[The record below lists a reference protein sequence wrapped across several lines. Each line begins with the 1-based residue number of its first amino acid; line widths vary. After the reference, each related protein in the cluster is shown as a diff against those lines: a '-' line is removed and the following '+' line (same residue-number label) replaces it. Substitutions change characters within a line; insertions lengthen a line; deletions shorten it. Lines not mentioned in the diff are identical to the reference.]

1 MSQRKYKLKIS
12 ENKIVL
18 KEAGPSQYG
27 QAGMQ
32 AAGQLIKTSGE
43 ALKMTGAF
51 LKRSWGATFGYAI
64 SIFQNI
70 RKHGVVRGLAAA
82 NKEFVQKDKQIK
94 NEMRSLI
101 KAQPGVKDAELF
113 MGMTCPA
120 ARAFDVFV
128 DKDFKAKNPFSLDPT
143 KGSDLRSREKYKS
156 FYNFV
161 MAVSHISNKTSLDDF
176 KSNNV
181 KLTRTEKLKG
191 VKKKYKVDK
200 KALGNIKS
208 KEFKAICNIIKVFYR
223 PSTKLKKAFKDLSV
237 DYFLL
242 NDSQNNFVKFI
253 IENPSEKECLKFI
266 EENEIENSISN
277 LADTLLL
284 GDSLK
289 CIKYIQENQEEVKP
303 DKEEEKDGDSGE
315 DKEKTLN
322 AGFNTLI
329 INKDKILIKEEE
341 EEEEEEQDSSG
352 KTDLKSSMALSF
364 AAFYIMRSSILS
376 LLSEITVSVPLAISK
391 ATDIVFNSMLSEDNK
406 VQADSSDEDSN
417 IGSNIEK
424 VNKQIEVFN
433 NQFEFNIEKID
444 ASILQELQ
452 GFAKKVSSEIEK
464 SEAELSAKVSNEKE
478 KNIARSTGLID
489 VLESI
494 KSNANDIKLSA
505 EIINSLNNARTII
518 EDDLIELKN
527 ISGIISE
534 NKDELSKIGLS
545 INTISDVEDRL
556 TKVKEKTTMLNGII
570 NKILNY
576 TDKIDELKSSIEQ
589 EEKELEEEKEE
600 AEASEVQTVEIPEE
614 KLDSK
619 EEK

>member
-1 MSQRKYKLKIS
+1 MSQKKYKLKIS
-12 ENKIVL
+12 EKQIIL

-27 QAGMQ
+27 TAGMQ

-70 RKHGVVRGLAAA
+70 RKHGVIRGLAAA
-82 NKEFVQKDKQIK
+82 NKAFVQSDKQIK

-113 MGMTCPA
+113 IGMTCPA

-128 DKDFKAKNPFSLDPT
+128 DKDFKSKNPFALDPT

-161 MAVSHISNKTSLDDF
+161 MAVSHISSKTSLDDF
-176 KSNNV
+176 KNNNV

-191 VKKKYKVDK
+191 IKKKYKVDK
-200 KALGNIKS
+200 KALENIKS
-208 KEFKAICNIIKVFYR
+208 KEFKAICDIIKVFYR
-223 PSTKLKKAFKDLSV
+223 PPTKLKKIFKDLSI

-242 NDSQNNFVKFI
+242 NDAQNNFVKFI
-253 IENPSEKECLKFI
+253 VENPSEKECLKFI

-277 LADTLLL
+277 LSDTLLL
-284 GDSLK
+284 SDSLK
-289 CIKYIQENQEEVKP
+289 CIKYIQENQEEVKQDQEENTEDVD
-303 DKEEEKDGDSGE
+303 DKEEE
-315 DKEKTLN
+315 TLS
-322 AGFNTLI
+322 AGFNKLI
-329 INKDKILIKEEE
+329 INKNAILIREEE
-341 EEEEEEQDSSG
+341 EKEEQASQ
-352 KTDLKSSMALSF
+352 KKADLKSSMALSF

-376 LLSEITVSVPLAISK
+376 LLSEITVSVPLAINK

-406 VQADSSDEDSN
+406 VQVDDSDESNN

-424 VNKQIEVFN
+424 ANKQIEVFN
-433 NQFEFNIEKID
+433 NQFEFNIQKVD
-444 ASILQELQ
+444 ASILKELQ
-452 GFAKKVSSEIEK
+452 GFAKKITSEIEK
-464 SEAELSAKVSNEKE
+464 SEKELSAKVSNEKE
-478 KNIARSTGLID
+478 KNIARSTGLVD

-494 KSNANDIKLSA
+494 RSSTNDLKLST
-505 EIINSLNNARTII
+505 EIMESLSNSRSII

-527 ISGIISE
+527 ISGIISD

-545 INTISDVEDRL
+545 TNTINDIEARL
-556 TKVKEKTTMLNGII
+556 TTIKEKTTMLNEME

-576 TDKIDELKSSIEQ
+576 TDKIDELKSNIEQ
-589 EEKELEEEKEE
+589 QEKELEEEKKEEE
-600 AEASEVQTVEIPEE
+600 AADVQTVEVPEE
-614 KLDSK
+614 TLDSK